1 MKINLWMCPEM
12 GQWRYTVTD
21 NSRPIVRQ
29 ESGQR
34 PNLHDAMSDIENI
47 VQSMAKSK
55 QK

>member
-1 MKINLWMCPEM
+1 M

-21 NSRPIVRQ
+21 NSRPVVRQ
-29 ESGQR
+29 ESGQQ
-34 PNLHDAMSDIENI
+34 PNLHDAMIDIENI